1 MKDDPTISNNNGGV
15 KKENDDENNQRQDRW
30 MRDQLSLG
38 NDGADGTGICDGGL
52 SLETLLRFNT
62 VKSITTN
69 KLLLARAAKSDDLRD
84 LLIYDE
90 DGGTVRRATPFDY
103 GTMGDGSR
111 LSLYVKNVPVTKP
124 PSTPPVVD
132 GGGAGVKVEEKEEEK
147 EEEEEGGQEVAVK
160 KEEDEEEGEEEKRD
174 EKEVRVKE
182 EEGTEAVVAA
192 LSAKGDEFRPRY
204 DVTRDEVKAL
214 FEPYGRVALVQLRYG
229 KKHNKQQSSGID
241 EKYASSN
248 ARGGGGETYPLGVAI
263 VEFETM
269 DGIERACEELLIKKR
284 KNGEGGGDGDDGDV
298 GAAKVLE
305 MKGNALAIERMR
317 PSKFFK
323 NQSSGGNKKRSRD
336 DDDDAD
342 DDADGDDG
350 AKDDGA
356 KFEPITLDWEK
367 GCVISLVGLDAAS
380 CDRESIRDAV
390 SDVLGV
396 TNDVRTS
403 GLYVDYNRGDLF
415 GNIRLKSP
423 KPNEMNDV
431 VTRLNDGTLLIANAK
446 VGTARILDGD
456 EEEKYYEKFIA
467 WLNNR
472 KRMKDEERRSSS
484 GGGNHRNGNKRQ
496 NFGGGRGGGGGRG
509 RGGRGR
515 GRR

>member
-1 MKDDPTISNNNGGV
+1 M
-15 KKENDDENNQRQDRW
+15 
-30 MRDQLSLG
+30 
-38 NDGADGTGICDGGL
+38 
-52 SLETLLRFNT
+52 
-62 VKSITTN
+62 
-69 KLLLARAAKSDDLRD
+69 
-84 LLIYDE
+84 
-90 DGGTVRRATPFDY
+90 
-103 GTMGDGSR
+103 
-111 LSLYVKNVPVTKP
+111 
-124 PSTPPVVD
+124 
-132 GGGAGVKVEEKEEEK
+132 
-147 EEEEEGGQEVAVK
+147 
-160 KEEDEEEGEEEKRD
+160 
-174 EKEVRVKE
+174 
-182 EEGTEAVVAA
+182 
-192 LSAKGDEFRPRY
+192 
-204 DVTRDEVKAL
+204 
-214 FEPYGRVALVQLRYG
+214 
-229 KKHNKQQSSGID
+229 
-241 EKYASSN
+241 
-248 ARGGGGETYPLGVAI
+248 AI

-403 GLYVDYNRGDLF
+403 GLYVDYNRGDSF

-467 WLNNR
+467 WLNN
-472 KRMKDEERRSSS
+472 KR
-484 GGGNHRNGNKRQ
+484 G
-496 NFGGGRGGGGGRG
+496 
-509 RGGRGR
+509 
-515 GRR
+515 